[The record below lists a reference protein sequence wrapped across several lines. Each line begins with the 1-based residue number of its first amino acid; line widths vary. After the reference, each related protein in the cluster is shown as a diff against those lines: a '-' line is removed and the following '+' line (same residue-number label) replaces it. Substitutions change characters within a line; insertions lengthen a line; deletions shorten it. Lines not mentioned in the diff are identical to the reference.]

1 MLAATAKFI
10 ATRPT
15 KGKGS
20 KAPKRRPPGETRTPE
35 EHAAQ
40 AREAGKLGGR
50 PKGAPNLF
58 PYGAVKAL
66 RTAGFRVKSEY
77 SGDEHA
83 KEIAGY
89 GLERL
94 VMAAGGLI
102 SKEKAPSSVKASMAL
117 RAEICEPV
125 ETKSTI
131 NGQMTLEQAVA
142 AAAEKVG
149 SGS

>member
-15 KGKGS
+15 RGKGS
-20 KAPKRRPPGETRTPE
+20 KSAKSTNPGKVRTPE

-50 PKGAPNLF
+50 PKGALNLF
-58 PYGAVKAL
+58 PQGSVKAL
-66 RTAGFRVKSEY
+66 RTAGFRVKAEY
-77 SGDEHA
+77 KDNEAA

-89 GLERL
+89 ALERM
-94 VMAAGGLI
+94 VMAAGGYI
-102 SKEKAPSSVKASMAL
+102 RPDKAPSSLKASMGL
-117 RAEICEPV
+117 RGEICEPV